1 MSYSIRIAKRSNI
14 PAIENLISRSV
25 RKLGATDYTPEQIE
39 GALVAAWGVDTQLID
54 DKTYFA
60 VEAVNELVGCGGWS
74 FRETLFGNDTE
85 SDRNPAKL
93 DPANDAAKIRA
104 FFVEPAHTRRG
115 IGSMVMRECEAA
127 ARAMGFRNLELM
139 ATLPGQQLYLS
150 HGFTASEPVE
160 YPIGGNLTITFVPMG
175 KVLSD

>member
-1 MSYSIRIAKRSNI
+1 MSYSIRIAQRSDI
-14 PAIENLISRSV
+14 PAIVNLINRSV
-25 RKLGATDYTPEQIE
+25 RELGAADYTQQQIE

-54 DKTYFA
+54 DETYFS
-60 VEAVNELVGCGGWS
+60 VEAANKLVGCGGWS
-74 FRETLFGNDTE
+74 FRGTLFGNDTE

-93 DPANDAAKIRA
+93 DPAKDAAKIRA
-104 FFVEPAHTRRG
+104 FFVEPAHARRG

-139 ATLPGQQLYLS
+139 ATLPGQRLYQS

-160 YPIGGNLTITFVPMG
+160 YPIDGNLTITFVPMG